1 MHVDSILYRTYQI
14 KSRCDVF
21 DAVLPENSQSAISD
35 GLTAEQTFRPRI
47 AELLLSSVLQ
57 LRLPERVCPGE
68 LPFIDFP
75 IRAPTQHVVA
85 VDSLPPLHLS
95 ISSDHGSATR
105 RRGPGLVPLDEVSPG
120 TRPPSPLYIN
130 HFRPSYTIHLP
141 PKLTYCNCQS
151 GAVAGLTV
159 DCSLYPLD
167 TIKTRLQKAR
177 DTTSPQA
184 ARLSLRQTVRG
195 IYAGLPSVLFGSAP
209 SAASFFIVYD
219 GVKRSLL
226 PPATSAETP
235 SRAHILLTHSLAS
248 SLGEIAA
255 CAVRVPTEVIKQ
267 RAQAG
272 LFGGSTL
279 AALKDILALRH
290 AAPPGPDA
298 ASTPKRGYA
307 RVIREL
313 YRGAGITI
321 AREIPF
327 TMLQFTMWES
337 MKEAY
342 GVRYLRRDGG
352 DSAQIPASTSAMFGS
367 VAGAIAAGLT
377 TPLDVIKTRVMLA
390 RRGDGSADAP
400 VRVKDIVRGIAQ
412 EGAGAF
418 WRGIGPRVAWI
429 GIGGAVFLGSYQ
441 WAWNTLEGKKKT
453 AEEKN

>member
-1 MHVDSILYRTYQI
+1 MSQQ
-14 KSRCDVF
+14 
-21 DAVLPENSQSAISD
+21 PEGEALVSSLWTRS
-35 GLTAEQTFRPRI
+35 
-47 AELLLSSVLQ
+47 LL
-57 LRLPERVCPGE
+57 
-68 LPFIDFP
+68 
-75 IRAPTQHVVA
+75 
-85 VDSLPPLHLS
+85 
-95 ISSDHGSATR
+95 
-105 RRGPGLVPLDEVSPG
+105 
-120 TRPPSPLYIN
+120 
-130 HFRPSYTIHLP
+130 
-141 PKLTYCNCQS
+141 S

-177 DTTSPQA
+177 DPNAPQA

-195 IYAGLPSVLFGSAP
+195 IYAGLPSVLCGSAP

-226 PPATSAETP
+226 PPPGSTDTP
-235 SRAHILLTHSLAS
+235 SRTHIFFTHSIAS

-279 AALKDILALRH
+279 LALKDILSLRH
-290 AAPPGPDA
+290 AAPQVSTVIPPAAGTNASVSSGPVNA
-298 ASTPKRGYA
+298 IATKRGYGQ
-307 RVIREL
+307 VIREL

-327 TMLQFTMWES
+327 TVLQFTMWES

-342 GVRYLRRDGG
+342 SKRYLRPAGSG
-352 DSAQIPASTSAMFGS
+352 KSLAETQIPASTSAMFGS

-390 RRGDGSADAP
+390 RRGDGVADAP
-400 VRVKDIVRGIAQ
+400 VRVKEIVRGIAQ
-412 EGAGAF
+412 EGMGAF

-441 WAWNTLEGKKKT
+441 WAWNTLEGRR
-453 AEEKN
+453 EQDSE